1 MYEEEQFQITYNKF
15 INLANNLLEDVDVLM
30 IAAVMSTIGLSLYR
44 TSLSEE
50 DYEKMVQAMIELKD
64 QIKTFNPKE
73 VLH

>member
-15 INLANNLLEDVDVLM
+15 INLANSLLEEVDVLM

>member
-15 INLANNLLEDVDVLM
+15 INLANSLLEEVDVLM

-64 QIKTFNPKE
+64 QIKTLNPKE